1 METSLL
7 QTTLVTIQ
15 AGVSHCPRVK
25 MMLGHE
31 TTVVETQKYITREL
45 FMLAVD
51 MESGEQSL

>member
-7 QTTLVTIQ
+7 ETTLVMIL
-15 AGVSHCPRVK
+15 AGVSLCPRVK

-31 TTVVETQKYITREL
+31 TTVETQNLITREL